1 MFLWAYG
8 GRMGRFYS
16 SVLLGIHYL
25 TANNIVNLHALF
37 SPLKVSR
44 YSDEINILIENLA
57 FLHFII

>member
-1 MFLWAYG
+1 
-8 GRMGRFYS
+8 MGRFYS

-25 TANNIVNLHALF
+25 TANSIVNLHALF